1 MIMIPPSSHLWEE
14 KEMFSK
20 IRQRLDGDDNIW
32 LERKPLGWR
41 MVEGPIMRSDG
52 TPGTTNMQT
61 SFQL

>member
-1 MIMIPPSSHLWEE
+1 
-14 KEMFSK
+14 MFSK

-32 LERKPLGWR
+32 LERKPLGWG
-41 MVEGPIMRSDG
+41 MVERPIMRSDG